1 MPRGSPQRYGLAL
14 TLALVSL
21 ATGGCYNAFHSLP
34 EGVSYRGGVHPSNQV
49 GFLADVTWVNEDGS
63 RHVEQHI
70 FDAVFEIVRGAERF
84 LLVDMFLYNDF
95 QGESPETTRA
105 LSAELTH
112 ALIEQKRRYPELR
125 AVVVSDPV
133 NTVYGG
139 IRSKHFDAL
148 REAGIP
154 VVITRLE
161 KLRDS
166 NPAYSGFWRIFARP
180 LGKPEGGRL
189 SSPFGDGK
197 VNTLSYMA
205 LLNFKANHRK
215 LVIADAGEDVVG
227 LVTSGNPH
235 DGSSAHGNVAA
246 TFRGAAAVDLLR
258 SENAV
263 IAFSDDELE
272 PIPLPTV
279 VPGGPDG
286 DTASAQVQ
294 VVTEGKIRELLLSEL
309 DASTRGDRVDIAVFY
324 LSDHGVVKAIVGAR
338 KQGAAVRVL
347 LDPNKDAFGYEKNG
361 VPNRPVAADLHKGDV
376 PVRWCDTHGEQCH
389 AKLLLVRRGNGESL
403 LLLGSAN
410 FTRRNLQDFNLETDV
425 AIRGSEQTAAIR
437 DAASW
442 FDRLWSNEPGATFSV
457 DYEAYA
463 DDSLHKRFEYQ
474 VEERTGMSTF

>member
-1 MPRGSPQRYGLAL
+1 
-14 TLALVSL
+14 
-21 ATGGCYNAFHSLP
+21 
-34 EGVSYRGGVHPSNQV
+34 
-49 GFLADVTWVNEDGS
+49 
-63 RHVEQHI
+63 
-70 FDAVFEIVRGAERF
+70 
-84 LLVDMFLYNDF
+84 
-95 QGESPETTRA
+95 
-105 LSAELTH
+105 
-112 ALIEQKRRYPELR
+112 
-125 AVVVSDPV
+125 
-133 NTVYGG
+133 
-139 IRSKHFDAL
+139 
-148 REAGIP
+148 
-154 VVITRLE
+154 
-161 KLRDS
+161 
-166 NPAYSGFWRIFARP
+166 
-180 LGKPEGGRL
+180 
-189 SSPFGDGK
+189 
-197 VNTLSYMA
+197 
-205 LLNFKANHRK
+205 
-215 LVIADAGEDVVG
+215 
-227 LVTSGNPH
+227 
-235 DGSSAHGNVAA
+235 
-246 TFRGAAAVDLLR
+246 
-258 SENAV
+258 
-263 IAFSDDELE
+263 
-272 PIPLPTV
+272 

-338 KQGAAVRVL
+338 KRGAAVRVL

-463 DDSLHKRFEYQ
+463 DDSLRKRFEYQ